1 MSEAAA
7 TRTDACLL
15 ESLFA
20 RGELQALTATL
31 ADTAALIGE
40 ALGAVAVDLWVST
53 DGGVR
58 AFEPWGLPQQA
69 ELISDADGWIEVPGN
84 AWPVGRAC
92 ETGTCLWTPAEDPG
106 GVTGG
111 SDEPG
116 RHAGTLVVPLTVAGR
131 NRGTLEVIAVAACH
145 LAGPAPADPETAG
158 SSRLWQAAAGAVA
171 VALSIEAMRKEAGQA
186 GDQIRSL
193 REQENARARVSFA
206 QQKLLDAAIGKSS
219 SRAAHLAEVVS
230 SALNRSILVVDAEG
244 HELASVA
251 GGAER
256 EMLRA
261 AAQAVLAKAPAPR
274 DITGRLLS
282 VDGQTGCAAGAILVT
297 PAVAPREVDA
307 TRLIACLAD
316 LLSTKLGMLKHEG
329 RMVDVVRPL
338 ALLGLCAR
346 ESNDLRRKDLAD
358 LLTISARTPLRVASI
373 RTPTPEAA
381 FRCATA
387 IGRASEAGLGVIAA
401 AALGNDVVVL
411 LRDDA
416 PDAEERLRRL
426 RALLA
431 VQVSIGVSS
440 GLSGIDAIAAGYKE
454 SQTAIGRA
462 GDKAS
467 VSFYADAP
475 RLRHIVEDLAGGEG
489 ERGLRGVLGP
499 ILDLERAERE
509 DILGVLNAFIE
520 HNGDRAALSAALDRD
535 SAVLAGL
542 LARAAALTRLD
553 FALYQDVATLAAA
566 LEYLGAR
573 ARQNR
578 QGA

>member
-1 MSEAAA
+1 M
-7 TRTDACLL
+7 
-15 ESLFA
+15 
-20 RGELQALTATL
+20 
-31 ADTAALIGE
+31 
-40 ALGAVAVDLWVST
+40 
-53 DGGVR
+53 
-58 AFEPWGLPQQA
+58 
-69 ELISDADGWIEVPGN
+69 
-84 AWPVGRAC
+84 
-92 ETGTCLWTPAEDPG
+92 
-106 GVTGG
+106 
-111 SDEPG
+111 
-116 RHAGTLVVPLTVAGR
+116 R
-131 NRGTLEVIAVAACH
+131 N
-145 LAGPAPADPETAG
+145 
-158 SSRLWQAAAGAVA
+158 
-171 VALSIEAMRKEAGQA
+171 EAGQA

-230 SALNRSILVVDAEG
+230 SALNRSILIVDAEG

-261 AAQAVLAKAPAPR
+261 AAQAVLAKAPAPG

-282 VDGQTGCAAGAILVT
+282 VDGQTGRAAGAILVT

-416 PDAEERLRRL
+416 PNAEDRLRRL

-467 VSFYADAP
+467 VPFYADAP

-509 DILGVLNAFIE
+509 DILGVLHAFIE

-535 SAVLAGL
+535 SEVLAGL

-553 FALYQDVATLAAA
+553 LALYQDVATLAAA

-578 QGA
+578 REA